1 MDTDRILRWA
11 KALGLFALARALTR
25 GRLRILCYHGIWIG
39 PAPHY
44 GDCLFIS
51 AEKFAQRMAL
61 LAAGG
66 YRVLPLSQAVASLAA
81 KSVGARD
88 VVITIDDAWK
98 GVAQHMLPV
107 LEKHRFPATIYVPTS
122 NVASGEPVLPVLVVY
137 LVTEATRRGLHD
149 KLTHLL
155 PAASPDGELD
165 LADRL
170 EAWLLGLPGWPER
183 LAVLRGVAGAV
194 GLDVD
199 ALIASGAFSLM
210 DPAALRW
217 AFDSGV
223 DMQLHTHNH
232 TMHRMDPALVEQEI
246 QLNRDALAAM
256 LQADP
261 ARLQHLCYPSG
272 EHDRAVF
279 PVLRKC
285 KVQTATSTEFGLAGG
300 GDPLLALPRILDGE
314 LLSEIQFE
322 ARLSGFWSIAKGFSG
337 APARWLRRTGSTRR

>member
-1 MDTDRILRWA
+1 MDTDRLLRWA

-44 GDCLFIS
+44 GDCLFVS

-66 YRVLPLSQAVASLAA
+66 YRVLALSQAVELLAA
-81 KSVGARD
+81 KRVGARD

-107 LEKHRFPATIYVPTS
+107 LQKHRFPATIYVPTS

-137 LVTEATRRGLHD
+137 LVTEAARRGLQD

-155 PAASPDGELD
+155 PAPSPAGEID

-170 EAWLLGLPGWPER
+170 EAWLLGLTGWPER
-183 LAVLRGVAGAV
+183 LAVLRGVAGAI

-210 DPAALRW
+210 DPAALRR
-217 AFDSGV
+217 AFEAGV

-232 TMHRMDPALVEQEI
+232 TMHRMDPARVEQEI
-246 QLNRDALAAM
+246 QLNREALAAM
-256 LQADP
+256 LAADP

-272 EHDRAVF
+272 EHDRGVF
-279 PVLRKC
+279 PVLHQC
-285 KVQTATSTEFGLAGG
+285 NVQTATTTEFGLARS
-300 GDPLLALPRILDGE
+300 GDHLLALPRILDGE

-322 ARLSGFWSIAKGFSG
+322 ARLSGFWSLAKACGGLMGRRAAG
-337 APARWLRRTGSTRR
+337 AKP

>member
-11 KALGLFALARALTR
+11 RSLGLFALSRALTR

-61 LAAGG
+61 LAGGG
-66 YRVLPLSQAVASLAA
+66 YRVLPLSQAVELLSA
-81 KSVGARD
+81 KRVGARD

-98 GVAQHMLPV
+98 GVVQHMLPV
-107 LEKHRFPATIYVPTS
+107 LEKHRFPATIYVPTG
-122 NVASGEPVLPVLVVY
+122 NVVSGEPVLPVLVVY
-137 LVTEATRRGLHD
+137 LVAEAARRGLSD
-149 KLTHLL
+149 KLAHLL
-155 PAASPDGELD
+155 PASSPAGEIA

-183 LAVLRGVAGAV
+183 LAALRAVAGAI

-210 DPAALRW
+210 DPAALRR

-232 TMHRMDPALVEQEI
+232 TMHRMDSALVEQEI
-246 QLNRDALAAM
+246 RLNRDALAAM

-279 PVLRKC
+279 QVLRQC
-285 KVQTATSTEFGLAGG
+285 NVQTATSTEFGLAGTS
-300 GDPLLALPRILDGE
+300 DPMLALPRILDGE

-322 ARLSGFWSIAKGFSG
+322 ARLSGFWSIAKGFSRV
-337 APARWLRRTGSTRR
+337 PTRWLRKTGSTRQ